1 MIYCIDTSAWRDGWV
16 RDYPPDVFPSL
27 WEKLA
32 ACIAAGELKCS
43 EEVYVEL
50 EKKVCAASP
59 SWKCSANWDGS
70 SDFMSALNESIVE
83 DAALTWFLLRRG
95 FGEQVG
101 ELAYSLGHA
110 GR

>member
-1 MIYCIDTSAWRDGWV
+1 
-16 RDYPPDVFPSL
+16 
-27 WEKLA
+27 
-32 ACIAAGELKCS
+32 
-43 EEVYVEL
+43 
-50 EKKVCAASP
+50 
-59 SWKCSANWDGS
+59 
-70 SDFMSALNESIVE
+70 MSALNESIVE